1 MVHCGHD
8 IFTGSANLVV
18 NAWTA
23 DMGDL
28 MNMQDNLERL
38 LPAGGIVNSSV
49 ILRTRKRVGWLMH
62 PDGRCTGEVIPL
74 PGPLPGEP
82 DPGI

>member
-28 MNMQDNLERL
+28 MNMQDNLER
-38 LPAGGIVNSSV
+38 
-49 ILRTRKRVGWLMH
+49 
-62 PDGRCTGEVIPL
+62 
-74 PGPLPGEP
+74 PLPGEP